1 MKEYRFGIMAAAVV
15 AICLIAAP
23 LSAEQRAGAVTV
35 SPMVG
40 GYLFDNSQDLEKDV
54 VAGLGLGYNFTE
66 HWGAEIMFNYGK
78 FDFEYFDPVT
88 CTCPEDDLNAYVL
101 RLDGLYHFRP
111 DKRLVPYLAAGIGN
125 VWLDGSNYPHDDSY
139 FMLNYGGGIKFDL
152 TEDIAL
158 RADARH
164 IFAPD
169 DSLNNLV
176 ATVGV
181 TFQFGGARKAPAAP
195 EPIPVAAAPVPA
207 PAPPPEP
214 LKTIKLDIQFDLD
227 KAVVKPVYHDR
238 IREVADFMKAHP
250 DTVAEIEGH
259 TCNLGSAAYNM
270 NLSFR
275 RADSVKSYLT
285 EKFGIDAARLDAKG
299 YGLTRPIA
307 SNATKEGRRRN
318 RRVVVIVIQE

>member
-1 MKEYRFGIMAAAVV
+1 MKEYRFGILAAAVI

-23 LSAEQRAGAVTV
+23 LYAEQRAGAVTV

-40 GYLFDNSQDLEKDV
+40 GYLFDNSQDIEKDGV
-54 VAGLGLGYNFTE
+54 LGLGLGYNFTE
-66 HWGAEIMFNYGK
+66 HWGAEIMFNYGR
-78 FDFEYFDPVT
+78 FDFDYFDPIN
-88 CTCPEDDLNAYVL
+88 CLCLEDDLNAYIL
-101 RLDGLYHFRP
+101 QLDGIYHFRP

-125 VWLDGSNYPHDDSY
+125 VWLDNSNYPHDDSY
-139 FMLNYGGGIKFDL
+139 FILNFGGGIKYDL
-152 TEDIAL
+152 TDSIAL
-158 RADARH
+158 RGDARY
-164 IFAPD
+164 IYGPD

-195 EPIPVAAAPVPA
+195 EPAPIAAAPI

-214 LKTIKLDIQFDLD
+214 LKTINLDIQFDLN

-238 IREVADFMKAHP
+238 IREVADFMNEHP
-250 DTVAEIEGH
+250 DTVAVIEGH

-275 RADSVKSYLT
+275 RAESVKSYLT
-285 EKFGIDAARLDAKG
+285 EKFGINADRLDAKG

-307 SNATKEGRRRN
+307 SNATEEGRRQN